1 MAYLIKTKQ
10 DPKNPLKIEV
20 HSAQQNFVKIIMAE
34 KKDEITEAQWQQDF
48 RQISLTITKESSHR
62 LKLEKNYPIR
72 LLKKTSSYN
81 GNLVQLE
88 YRQPAKATT
97 NIWSGE
103 LQDWY
108 PGQREIQS
116 DIHSLIG
123 KELIAPMTGKVL
135 QIACQADSLCK
146 KGDLLFVIEAMKMEN
161 KIFCPA
167 DVRIGQV
174 LISMGVAITKGQA
187 LCSWSAEQK

>member
-10 DPKNPLKIEV
+10 DSKNPLKLEAQ
-20 HSAQQNFVKIIMAE
+20 SSQQNSVKIIMAE
-34 KKDEITEAQWQQDF
+34 KKDDITEAQWQRDF
-48 RQISLTITKESSHR
+48 RQISLTITTESSQ

-88 YRQPAKATT
+88 YRQPAKAAT

-108 PGQREIQS
+108 PGQREIQLDS
-116 DIHSLIG
+116 HSLIG

-174 LISMGVAITKGQA
+174 LISMGVAVTKGQA
-187 LCSWSAEQK
+187 LCTWSAEQK